1 MDTDMQ
7 CSNIAA
13 EAQQFVKDCG
23 GPEPLRTFGGRKY
36 VNGDGFY
43 ILVTN

>member
-1 MDTDMQ
+1 MQ
-7 CSNIAA
+7 CSNLAA

-23 GPEPLRTFGGRKY
+23 GDDVTYFGGRKY

-43 ILVTN
+43 VLTTL